1 MLNYYNKLLSIV
13 KPLLYKN
20 GGPILMV
27 QVENEYGSFH
37 ACDHNYTAFL
47 RDVFRGILGNDT
59 VLYTSMFRKYNYRA
73 WQFRNFLRECGN
85 FCVELKI
92 YIIIKAVGGAPVP
105 SIRDEGPKKIPNH
118 KGPSYFIWKIAFF
131 KSAPSIPNPQLHPCN
146 DLLCFFNAFFTN

>member
-59 VLYTSMFRKYNYRA
+59 VLYTSMFRKY
-73 WQFRNFLRECGN
+73 